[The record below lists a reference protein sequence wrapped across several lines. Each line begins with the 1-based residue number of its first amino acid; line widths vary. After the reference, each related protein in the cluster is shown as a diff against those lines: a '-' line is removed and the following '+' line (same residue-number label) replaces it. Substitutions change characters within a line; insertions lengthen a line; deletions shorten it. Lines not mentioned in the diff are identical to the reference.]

1 MENRTP
7 ILAGRSQPF
16 IQYPCHGSVYCNRDQ
31 TDRIS
36 DAVRDRMDR
45 CQYCD
50 TTCKLVGEENE
61 DCQKAGGGTD
71 RDPGT
76 GGNHS
81 GQLFCGQ
88 PSGDGSDGADPGFPG
103 SV

>member
-1 MENRTP
+1 MENRRP
-7 ILAGRSQPF
+7 YWQVAVS
-16 IQYPCHGSVYCNRDQ
+16 NRDQ

-61 DCQKAGGGTD
+61 DCQKAGVGTD

>member
-1 MENRTP
+1 
-7 ILAGRSQPF
+7 
-16 IQYPCHGSVYCNRDQ
+16 
-31 TDRIS
+31 
-36 DAVRDRMDR
+36 MDR

-61 DCQKAGGGTD
+61 DCQKAGVGTD